1 MKKRVITFVLIIFAL
16 AGLLFLAGVPN
27 FSTKANGENF
37 WSKTEDE
44 ITIDKT
50 LHDFG
55 TIKETEGSVSAVF
68 IVKNNTK
75 SPIIITYASASC
87 GCTVPTWTK
96 DPIEPGNTGTVTA
109 TFNPLGRPGPFDK
122 TITILTSG
130 NPERII
136 VRIKGTVEK

>member
-1 MKKRVITFVLIIFAL
+1 MKKRLVTFAL
-16 AGLLFLAGVPN
+16 ILFAIAGLLLLAGIPN
-27 FSTKANGENF
+27 FSTKANDKNF
-37 WSKTEDE
+37 WSKTENE

-55 TIKETEGSVSAVF
+55 TIKENGGNVSAAF
-68 IVKNNTK
+68 TITNNTK
-75 SPIIITYASASC
+75 APIILTYVSASC

-96 DPIEPGNTGTVTA
+96 EPIEPGNTGAVTA
-109 TFNPLGRPGPFDK
+109 TYNPLGRPGPFDK
-122 TITILTSG
+122 TITILTNG

>member
-1 MKKRVITFVLIIFAL
+1 MKKKFITFALIAFAII
-16 AGLLFLAGVPN
+16 GLLLLVGAPN
-27 FSTKANGENF
+27 FFTKANGGNF
-37 WSKTEDE
+37 WSKTEDT
-44 ITIDKT
+44 ITVDKT

-55 TIKETEGSVSAVF
+55 TVKEMGGSVSATF
-68 IVKNNTK
+68 IVTNNTK

-96 DPIEPGNTGTVTA
+96 DPIEPGNTGAVTA

>member
-1 MKKRVITFVLIIFAL
+1 MKKRVLTIGIIIFAL
-16 AGLLFLAGVPN
+16 GGLLLLASVPN
-27 FSTKANGENF
+27 FLTKANGGNF
-37 WSKTEDE
+37 WSKTEDT
-44 ITIDKT
+44 ITVDKT

-55 TIKETEGSVSAVF
+55 TIKEMGGNVSANF
-68 IVKNNTK
+68 IVTNNTK
-75 SPIIITYASASC
+75 APIVLTYVSASC

-109 TFNPLGRPGPFDK
+109 TYNPTGRPGPFDK